1 MEAPMKRVV
10 FVVVLSLSVSGSALA
25 QNKKTPTSS
34 PSKAAPTQ
42 RIDIEA
48 DTVEGDLFKPMTD
61 VTTTR
66 PNTKSPK
73 LIKIR
78 DNFHAEM
85 IKSVHEL

>member
-1 MEAPMKRVV
+1 MKRVI
-10 FVVVLSLSVSGSALA
+10 FVMVLSMSIAGSALA

-34 PSKAAPTQ
+34 PSKTAPTQ

-48 DTVEGDLFKPMTD
+48 DTVEGDIFKPMTD

-78 DNFHAEM
+78 DNFTAEL